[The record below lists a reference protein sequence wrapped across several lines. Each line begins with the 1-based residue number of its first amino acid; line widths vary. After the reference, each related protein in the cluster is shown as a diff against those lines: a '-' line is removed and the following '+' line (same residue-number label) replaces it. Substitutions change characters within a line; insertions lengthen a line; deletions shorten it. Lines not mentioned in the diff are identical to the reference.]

1 VVVIT
6 VKFGNLALLD
16 LVDKSRA
23 ACVVNFVIL
32 QLQFLQSTALLHQ
45 LSNHLGTD
53 GGHLVVSDDQ
63 RLQLLLL
70 LVAEGLN
77 DDFDTLITDVVAS
90 KVQNSHSLAVSQSSL
105 KLFNSTKTNIVTLE
119 AQNLEVLFILEGL
132 AECSST
138 IREDTIV
145 GEPNFLDVFGGLEN
159 LGNVSSA
166 IRSNHIVGEV
176 EFSKSCVVL
185 DCFANGNAAVNTCL
199 VVSHIEHEQILLIL
213 QNASNIQG
221 SFLAQLTVS

>member
-1 VVVIT
+1 VVVIA

-32 QLQFLQSTALLHQ
+32 QLQFLQSIALLHQ
-45 LSNHLGTD
+45 LSNHLGTN
-53 GGHLVVSDDQ
+53 GGYLVVSDDQ

-77 DDFDTLITDVVAS
+77 DDFDALITDMVAS
-90 KVQNSHSLAVSQSSL
+90 KVQDSHSLAVSQSSL

-119 AQNLEVLFILEGL
+119 AQNLEVLFILESL

-159 LGNVSSA
+159 LGNVSGA

-176 EFSKSCVVL
+176 EFS
-185 DCFANGNAAVNTCL
+185 
-199 VVSHIEHEQILLIL
+199 
-213 QNASNIQG
+213 
-221 SFLAQLTVS
+221 